1 MPTKDIPPSICDG
14 NEEDIEATL
23 VAVDGLQQN
32 AATHEQVEPRSEFV
46 VSKEILSKYA
56 DSLEILKGKAVIA
69 EEEVKIDA
77 DGWDADETLVEG
89 QILGALRVASLYTI
103 GAVATKS
110 STDETSVVL
119 GDIEGAKVIEPEAP
133 PDITVAV

>member
-1 MPTKDIPPSICDG
+1 MSAKDIQPSISDS
-14 NEEDIEATL
+14 NEGDLEATL
-23 VAVDGLQQN
+23 VAIDGLQQN
-32 AATHEQVEPRSEFV
+32 AATHEQVEPRSEFA

-56 DSLEILKGKAVIA
+56 DSLEILKGKAAIA